1 MDIYM
6 LFSDIHMLKLCYLQI
21 SICSNYAIYRYPYV
35 MLIWIQIGIWHILK
49 ILKLNYSVT
58 INGISLILF
67 SWTTQWLYMAYI
79 LILTGFFKSFLV
91 GVLTVYICVVKS
103 SHWNW
108 HNWIGIYSSALVQM
122 NCDSLNFQATAR
134 GGLSTKAAER
144 ALRVSERHRKRSA
157 WKPGT

>member
-1 MDIYM
+1 M
-6 LFSDIHMLKLCYLQI
+6 LFTNIHMLKLCYLQM
-21 SICSNYAIYRYPYV
+21 SICYAYMNSN
-35 MLIWIQIGIWHILK
+35 WHILK

-58 INGISLILF
+58 INGISLNLF

-103 SHWNW
+103 SHLNW
-108 HNWIGIYSSALVQM
+108 HNWMHLIFFSTRCKWIVIHLIFRPPHVGGCPPRPQSTLWESA
-122 NCDSLNFQATAR
+122 SATGR
-134 GGLSTKAAER
+134 R
-144 ALRVSERHRKRSA
+144 YA